1 VRGGAHGRMTG
12 QSPDAR
18 TGRGWRL
25 GASASV
31 TEDAA
36 PRLDDLM
43 HEVSGRGMFGAR
55 ATLIGWGFCGFLIGA
70 LFWHA
75 IGFWDVIGE
84 EILQRPEAKV
94 SIVARLALPARP
106 SNCTTLVLDRS
117 TGRTISVPC
126 AEQMPHLE
134 EASVGRSDLTV
145 AEARIGDAVR

>member
-1 VRGGAHGRMTG
+1 MRGGAHSRMTG
-12 QSPDAR
+12 QLPDAR

-25 GASASV
+25 GASASAA
-31 TEDAA
+31 EGAA

-43 HEVSGRGMFGAR
+43 HEVGGRGMFGAR
-55 ATLIGWGFCGFLIGA
+55 ATMIGWGFCGFLIGA

-94 SIVARLALPARP
+94 SIVARLALPERP
-106 SNCTTLVLDRS
+106 PNCTTLALDRS

-126 AEQMPHLE
+126 SEQMPHLE
-134 EASVGRSDLTV
+134 EASIGRSDLIV
-145 AEARIGDAVR
+145 AEARVRREN